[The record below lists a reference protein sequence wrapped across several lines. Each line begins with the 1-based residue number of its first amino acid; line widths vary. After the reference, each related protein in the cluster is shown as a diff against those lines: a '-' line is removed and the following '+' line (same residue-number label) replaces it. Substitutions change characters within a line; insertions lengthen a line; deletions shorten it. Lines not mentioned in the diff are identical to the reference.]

1 MSDRVVLTKSSPTVS
16 LTKTQSGGQL
26 RVNLR
31 WNAGKAKGL
40 FRKSGAVDLD
50 LACLYELAKGE
61 KGVVQA
67 LGNAFA
73 SQEGVGGR
81 PVVTLDGDDRS
92 GSSEGGENLTVDLSQ
107 IESIR
112 RLLVFAFIYEGTPN
126 WAQAAAVVTLTPA
139 DGPPIEISLDEHDP
153 SSKTCAIALLENV
166 GGQLRVRREVRYIN
180 GMQRQLDEAY
190 GWGMNWQSGRK

>member
-1 MSDRVVLTKSSPTVS
+1 MPDRVVLTKSSPTVS
-16 LTKTQSGGQL
+16 LTKSQSGGEL
-26 RVNLR
+26 KVNLR

-50 LACLYELAKGE
+50 LACLYELTTG

-67 LGNAFA
+67 LGNAFTSAAGA
-73 SQEGVGGR
+73 SGR
-81 PVVTLDGDDRS
+81 PVVVLDGDDRS
-92 GSSEGGENLTVDLSQ
+92 GSSEGGKNLTVDLSQ
-107 IESIR
+107 IASIR

-126 WAQAAAVVTLTPA
+126 WAQADAVVTLTPA
-139 DGPPIEISLDEHDP
+139 DGVPIEVRLDEHDP
-153 SSKTCAIALLENV
+153 SSKTCAIALLEND

>member
-1 MSDRVVLTKSSPTVS
+1 MADRVLLTKGSPTVS
-16 LTKTQSGGQL
+16 LTKSQAGGQL

-31 WNAGKAKGL
+31 WNAGRPKGM
-40 FRKSGAVDLD
+40 FRKSAAIDLD
-50 LACLYELAKGE
+50 LACLYELSAG

-73 SQEGVGGR
+73 SPAGSGGR

-92 GSSEGGENLTVDLSQ
+92 GSAEGGENLTVDLSQ
-107 IESIR
+107 LDSIR
-112 RLLVFAFIYEGTPN
+112 RLLVFTYIYEGTAN
-126 WAQAAAVVTLTPA
+126 WAEAAAVVTLTPA
-139 DGPPIEISLDEHDP
+139 DGAPIEVRLDEHDP
-153 SSKTCAIALLENV
+153 SAKTCAIAMLTNV
-166 GGQLRVRREVRYIN
+166 GGSLRIQREVRYIN

>member
-1 MSDRVVLTKSSPTVS
+1 MPDRVVLTKTSPTVS
-16 LTKTQSGGQL
+16 LTKSQSGGEL
-26 RVNLR
+26 KVNLR

-40 FRKSGAVDLD
+40 FRRSGAVDLD
-50 LACLYELAKGE
+50 LACLYELTTG

-67 LGNAFA
+67 LGNAFTSAAGA
-73 SQEGVGGR
+73 SGR
-81 PVVTLDGDDRS
+81 PVVVLDGDDRS

-107 IESIR
+107 IASIR

-126 WAQAAAVVTLTPA
+126 WAQADAVVTLTPA
-139 DGPPIEISLDEHDP
+139 DGVPIEVRLDEDDP
-153 SSKTCAIALLENV
+153 SSKTCAIALLEND